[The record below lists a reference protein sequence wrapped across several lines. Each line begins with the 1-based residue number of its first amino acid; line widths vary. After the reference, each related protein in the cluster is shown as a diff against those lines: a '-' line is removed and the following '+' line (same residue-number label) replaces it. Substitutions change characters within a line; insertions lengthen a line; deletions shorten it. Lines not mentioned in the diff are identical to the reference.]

1 MPDEAVSLR
10 DINWRETFP
19 FTHLFRAF
27 RIAVHPSKLILALVA
42 LGCLWVGGLILDGIW
57 PNSHEVT
64 GVQRADLEAGQA
76 FPLAAR
82 HARNALA
89 EPTSM
94 DQWEAALARAQGT
107 APTAGL
113 HDERS
118 GIFDTFFT
126 YEVEQA
132 NNVLMFRGAPF
143 ESVWRFVA
151 VGPLWLWSNH
161 WFFALLYTAF
171 FLLIWSVFGGA
182 ISRIAAVHVAR
193 DEKISVRGALTFS
206 AGKVL
211 SFIFAPIIPVLIVL
225 GIGVVI
231 AIASTILF
239 HIPYVGP
246 PVAGIFFC
254 LALLGGFVITLVI
267 LGTIGG
273 FNLMYPTV
281 AVEGSDSFDAIS
293 RSFSYVFARPWRM
306 LWYTLVTVV
315 YGAICYLFVRF
326 FVWLMLAATWFF
338 MTWFLGARNPNVNYT
353 NLHHPAD
360 VFPLIWPQ
368 PGATLGGNTDPNNPL
383 PYRPDYEHL
392 KGSEEVAAGLMVF
405 WNYIVIGL
413 IGAFAISFYF
423 SSNTIIYFLMR
434 REVDATDLDDVYV
447 EETDDEL
454 EEPAGPA
461 TGGGAKPAV
470 IRETATVRV
479 YETEE
484 GAPSPD
490 NNVVVPPKTATE
502 PPPASGT

>member
-27 RIAVHPSKLILALVA
+27 RVAVHPSKLLLALVA
-42 LGCLWVGGLILDGIW
+42 LGFLWCGGLILDAVWVHNYQVTAADRTYLGLRSA
-57 PNSHEVT
+57 PN
-64 GVQRADLEAGQA
+64 GVFRAIGEEIPGSDVRELSRAEARSG
-76 FPLAAR
+76 
-82 HARNALA
+82 
-89 EPTSM
+89 EPT
-94 DQWEAALARAQGT
+94 W
-107 APTAGL
+107 
-113 HDERS
+113 

-126 YEVEQA
+126 YEVNQA
-132 NNVLMFRGAPF
+132 NDVLMARGAPF
-143 ESVWRFVA
+143 DAVWNFIA
-151 VGPLWLWSNH
+151 VGPVWLWSTH
-161 WFFALLYTAF
+161 WLFALIYTAY

-193 DEKISVRGALTFS
+193 DEKISVRHALSFS
-206 AGKVL
+206 TSKGI
-211 SFIFAPIIPVLIVL
+211 SFIFAPIIPVLIIF

-231 AIASTILF
+231 AIAATILY

-246 PVAGIFFC
+246 VVAGIFFC

-306 LWYTLVTVV
+306 LWYTFVAVV

-326 FVWLMLAATWFF
+326 FIWMVLAVTWFF
-338 MTWFLGARNPNVNYT
+338 MSWFLGHRSTDVNAM
-353 NLHHPAD
+353 LHPYHPAD
-360 VFPLIWPQ
+360 VWPLLWPQ
-368 PGATLGGNTDPNNPL
+368 PGAGDPRNVL
-383 PYRPDYEHL
+383 PYSPDYAHL
-392 KGSEEVAAGLMVF
+392 KSTEAIAAGLMVW

-423 SSNTIIYFLMR
+423 SANTIIYYLMR
-434 REVDATDLDDVYV
+434 REVDATELDDVYV
-447 EETDDEL
+447 EETDDDV
-454 EEPAGPA
+454 EEPAAPMPA
-461 TGGGAKPAV
+461 GAAP

-479 YETEE
+479 YEAEE
-484 GAPSPD
+484 RPASERPADTP
-490 NNVVVPPKTATE
+490 
-502 PPPASGT
+502 PPPAEPPTPGPT